1 MKMMRTISA
10 SLDQR
15 RGHVRMVSV
24 DHEET
29 IEHISG
35 RRVDVNKE
43 KKGVEK
49 RENHKN

>member
-15 RGHVRMVSV
+15 RGHVRMIAV
-24 DHEET
+24 DHEEA

-43 KKGVEK
+43 KKRVKK

>member
-10 SLDQR
+10 SLNQR
-15 RGHVRMVSV
+15 RGHVRMIAV

-35 RRVDVNKE
+35 RRVDVDKE
-43 KKGVEK
+43 KERVEK
-49 RENHKN
+49 RENHKD

>member
-15 RGHVRMVSV
+15 RAHVRMIAV
-24 DHEET
+24 DHEEA

-43 KKGVEK
+43 KKRVKK